1 MKPTSLVPVS
11 GGMSRFAGISLAG
24 MPAGDYELIV
34 NVTDEVR
41 GETVTVHAP
50 FALADAQWPF

>member
-1 MKPTSLVPVS
+1 
-11 GGMSRFAGISLAG
+11 MSRFAGISLAG

-41 GETVTVHAP
+41 GEAVTVRAP

>member
-1 MKPTSLVPVS
+1 
-11 GGMSRFAGISLAG
+11 
-24 MPAGDYELIV
+24 MPPGDYELIV

-41 GETVTVHAP
+41 GETVTVHEP